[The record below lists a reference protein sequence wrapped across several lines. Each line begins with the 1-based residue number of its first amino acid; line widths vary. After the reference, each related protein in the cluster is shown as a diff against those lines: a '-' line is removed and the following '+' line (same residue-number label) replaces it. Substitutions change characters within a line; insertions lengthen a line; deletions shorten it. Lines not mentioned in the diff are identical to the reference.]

1 MQAQSIKQM
10 LAKGK
15 GRLKKINER
24 WKPQAGTVQAFVES
38 IQLAT
43 NDKRELVATWKLHIQ
58 TGVDKG
64 KSFNHNMLILYPED
78 HDYNEKEL
86 AQRNKKIKT
95 SMQNLAIFGIDE
107 DSIDRDLIEDQAGS
121 TIEMTFWK
129 PDPAKMDDEGKR
141 WWANAWPPLY
151 MNEVIEG
158 PQEEAETET
167 TPEEVEEVVEEKP
180 VAKKVVGKKKPAT
193 KPKPKAEVSVEPVP
207 AEEPEYEDNDEYEE
221 VE

>member
-1 MQAQSIKQM
+1 MKALSINKM
-10 LAKGK
+10 LEKGK

-58 TGVDKG
+58 TGEDKG

-78 HDYNEKEL
+78 HDYDEKEL
-86 AQRNKKIKT
+86 KQRNKKIKV
-95 SMQNLAIFGIDE
+95 SMQNLAVFGIDE
-107 DSIDRDLIEDQAGS
+107 DSIDRDLIEEQAGS

-129 PDPAKMDDEGKR
+129 PDPSKMDDDGKR
-141 WWANAWPPLY
+141 FWATAWPPLY

-158 PQEEAETET
+158 PQEEETDT
-167 TPEEVEEVVEEKP
+167 TPEPEEEVVEEKP
-180 VAKKVVGKKKPAT
+180 VTKKVIKKKPAV
-193 KPKPKAEVSVEPVP
+193 KPKPKPTAEPPVSK
-207 AEEPEYEDNDEYEE
+207 EPEYEVEEDGDDEYEE